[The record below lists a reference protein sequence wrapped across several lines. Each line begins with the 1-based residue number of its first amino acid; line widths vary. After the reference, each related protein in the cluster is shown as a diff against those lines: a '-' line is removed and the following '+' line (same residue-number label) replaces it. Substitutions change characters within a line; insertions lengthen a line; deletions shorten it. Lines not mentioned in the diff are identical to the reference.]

1 VIDRLRAQIQQ
12 RLEQLSGEADRLRQA
27 LAALD
32 PRPSASPAKR
42 STARK
47 PAARTST
54 PKPRAAEAKPAR
66 PPATSEE
73 QAPAPR
79 RAAQGATR
87 AAVLAALADGEA
99 LTASQVAERTGL
111 GRGSVSTTLSKL
123 AKSGAVQRAER
134 GYRLTAAEA
143 PAPEPTSA

>member
-12 RLEQLSGEADRLRQA
+12 RLEQLTGEADRLRQA

-47 PAARTST
+47 PAARTSS
-54 PKPRAAEAKPAR
+54 PKSRAAGAKPA
-66 PPATSEE
+66 PATSEE
-73 QAPAPR
+73 QPPAPR

-99 LTASQVAERTGL
+99 LTASQVAQRTGL

-134 GYRLTAAEA
+134 GYRLTPGEA